1 MRAHL
6 VAAALAGGARA
17 ASSDVARE
25 EALSRA
31 EIDCA
36 AAGWTCDRRSY
47 GAASTRAEDGAAS
60 TRAEATAQA
69 AGLSR
74 PLDAYLIGQGFE
86 GSASDWTE
94 YVVWTVGVAALIFYL
109 SGWVKID
116 VHEKLPPDADLA
128 PPEEDEKTK

>member
-1 MRAHL
+1 MWPRTRL
-6 VAAALAGGARA
+6 AAACVSLAGRARFAAA

-25 EALSRA
+25 E
-31 EIDCA
+31 
-36 AAGWTCDRRSY
+36 
-47 GAASTRAEDGAAS
+47 
-60 TRAEATAQA
+60 A

-116 VHEKLPPDADLA
+116 VHERLPPDADLA
-128 PPEEDEKTK
+128 PPEEDKAS